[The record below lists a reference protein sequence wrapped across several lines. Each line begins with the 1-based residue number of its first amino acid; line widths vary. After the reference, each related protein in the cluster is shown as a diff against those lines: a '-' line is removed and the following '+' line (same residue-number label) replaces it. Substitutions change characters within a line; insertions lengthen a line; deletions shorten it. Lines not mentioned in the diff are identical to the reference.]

1 MCVISKLSV
10 KSCHPLVLIPRGG
23 EHVLNMVAKSPF
35 EDLLPIAC
43 GSISLSEDIIEYV
56 TLVASKK
63 GNEKQLSDTLKV
75 AHGMALPA
83 PNRITG
89 RVEARCVWFGQQY
102 LLMGPKPDQSL
113 NKVARLTNV
122 SDGYAVAR
130 LQGTESERVL
140 ARLVPINVSRNVFKR
155 GQTARTLI
163 QHMHGS
169 LTRVSDTSFQII
181 VLRSMALNLVHDIER
196 AMQSIAAR
204 DHL

>member
-1 MCVISKLSV
+1 
-10 KSCHPLVLIPRGG
+10 
-23 EHVLNMVAKSPF
+23 
-35 EDLLPIAC
+35 
-43 GSISLSEDIIEYV
+43 
-56 TLVASKK
+56 
-63 GNEKQLSDTLKV
+63 
-75 AHGMALPA
+75 MALPA